1 MNIMEKAAIYIL
13 IGFTVLIALKQTDIE
28 TGYQQA
34 KESQDIKIVELEAK
48 IKRIFPRRITV
59 TAYSSTVRQTNEKP
73 FQTAYLEPVRRWIIA
88 CSNDLIEDGWL
99 PKDHV
104 YLYEVRNGREYG
116 LGRFLIADRMPPETE
131 EHCDIWVPDE
141 AFAWKIGKM
150 EDVRAFLLKD
160 MI

>member
-1 MNIMEKAAIYIL
+1 MDIMDKATIYFL
-13 IGFTVLIALKQTDIE
+13 IAFTIAIALKQTEIE
-28 TGYQQA
+28 QVHKVKIAGL
-34 KESQDIKIVELEAK
+34 ESKIEKML
-48 IKRIFPRRITV
+48 PRKITV
-59 TAYSSTVRQTNEKP
+59 TAYSSTKRQTNEKP
-73 FQTAYLEPVRRWIIA
+73 DETAYLEPVRKWINA

-116 LGRFLIADRMPPETE
+116 LGRFLIADRMHPKQK